1 MPISNEI
8 FETYRMQEKL
18 RKESE
23 AVRFLANQGFT
34 ILDTK
39 GNIINKHNINE
50 KNKPKWKYKTVREN

>member
-8 FETYRMQEKL
+8 FETYRMQERL
-18 RKESE
+18 RKQTD
-23 AVRFLANQGFT
+23 AIKYLANQGFT

-50 KNKPKWKYKTVREN
+50 QNKPKWNYQKK